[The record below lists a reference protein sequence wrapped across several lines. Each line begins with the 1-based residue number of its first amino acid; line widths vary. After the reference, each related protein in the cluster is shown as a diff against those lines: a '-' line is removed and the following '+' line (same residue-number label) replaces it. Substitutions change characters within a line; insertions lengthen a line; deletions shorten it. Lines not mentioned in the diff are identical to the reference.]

1 MPQADKTEVTLPTHD
16 TLEGRVLTIATP
28 ADITEVLRLAFDY
41 RGDVTVHLRDG
52 STVDGFLFNH
62 NAQAGIV
69 QIFATEGKDSVQR
82 ELDAAAI
89 TSIHFTGA
97 DKAFGKSWDDWNK
110 KNENER
116 AKIAAAEKLK
126 AEALGHL

>member
-1 MPQADKTEVTLPTHD
+1 MPQADKTEVTAPTHE
-16 TLEGRVLTIATP
+16 TLEGRILNIDSP
-28 ADITEVLRLAFDY
+28 ADLNEVLRLAFDY

-62 NAQAGIV
+62 NATSGIV
-69 QIFATEGKDSVQR
+69 QIFVKEGKDSVAR

-89 TSIHFTGA
+89 TSIHFSGT
-97 DKAFGKSWDDWNK
+97 DTAFGKSWDDWNK
-110 KNENER
+110 KHETER

>member
-1 MPQADKTEVTLPTHD
+1 MPQADKTEAVVPKHV
-16 TLEGRVLTIATP
+16 TLEGRVLTIEAP
-28 ADITEVLRLAFDY
+28 ADRDEVLRLAFDY

-62 NAQAGIV
+62 DKKNGVV
-69 QIFATEGKDSVQR
+69 QIFATSGKGSEQR

-97 DKAFGKSWDDWNK
+97 DTAFGKSWDDWNK
-110 KNENER
+110 KNASER
-116 AKIAAAEKLK
+116 AKIEAAEKNK